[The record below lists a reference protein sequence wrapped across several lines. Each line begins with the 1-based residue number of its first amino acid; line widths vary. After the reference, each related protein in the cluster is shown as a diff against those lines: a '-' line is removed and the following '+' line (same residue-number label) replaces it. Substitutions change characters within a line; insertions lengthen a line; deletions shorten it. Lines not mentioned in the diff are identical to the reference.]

1 MVANDDSDRNVDPNL
16 PIEGSSGNNPQSNEL
31 SGDEVPDNSNDNRE
45 RFNSP
50 NPQRRAG
57 TIPVSAIDSER
68 VRPRNQPRMTFD
80 EDDQSRSS
88 YNHEISDVAHAIIEI
103 PDIVPVYEPHVTD
116 HHARRSVTAI
126 SESESHR
133 LRPIQRNHIPLP
145 IRGLQLEYDYDIDGT
160 TPSIWNQKVVQGI
173 MMRKSNNTGT
183 LYPQF
188 NSLRAA
194 IVSIFDSYSDSDQ
207 IKRYNNTI
215 INTSINPRD
224 YMYNENNNDP
234 E

>member
-1 MVANDDSDRNVDPNL
+1 MVANDDSDPNVDPNL

-45 RFNSP
+45 SFNSP

-88 YNHEISDVAHAIIEI
+88 YDHEISDVAHAIIEI
-103 PDIVPVYEPHVTD
+103 LDIAPVPEPHMTED
-116 HHARRSVTAI
+116 HHVRQSVTAM

-133 LRPIQRNHIPLP
+133 LHPIQRNHIPPP

-173 MMRKSNNTGT
+173 MMRHTI
-183 LYPQF
+183 P
-188 NSLRAA
+188 A
-194 IVSIFDSYSDSDQ
+194 I
-207 IKRYNNTI
+207 
-215 INTSINPRD
+215 
-224 YMYNENNNDP
+224 
-234 E
+234 